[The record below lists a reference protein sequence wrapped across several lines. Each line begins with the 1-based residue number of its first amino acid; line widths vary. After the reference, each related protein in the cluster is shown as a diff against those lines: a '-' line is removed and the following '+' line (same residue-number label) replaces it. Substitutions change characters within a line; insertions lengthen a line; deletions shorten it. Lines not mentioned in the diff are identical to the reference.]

1 MTEPTE
7 EGTAVEIET
16 TAATC
21 PAPWEQAWTLS
32 RCLLVFHGDGAGAAP
47 RDGAGGTAT
56 PGPVS
61 GSRAGKWSLHP
72 AWGRAAAARGLWWA
86 LLSAA
91 AGMNQFLP
99 GAAQPL
105 VHSRAGRDS
114 GSGVATTLCPWP
126 HAPRPTAHQTWEE
139 LSQREP
145 SPRPSSPSCPS
156 PCPSSVCLSAC
167 PCSRVL
173 RPARRCR
180 WGCGPD

>member
-47 RDGAGGTAT
+47 RDGAGGAAT

-72 AWGRAAAARGLWWA
+72 AWGRAAAARGLWRA

-91 AGMNQFLP
+91 AGMNQSLP

-114 GSGVATTLCPWP
+114 GSGVATALCPWP
-126 HAPRPTAHQTWEE
+126 HAPRPTAHQTWGGALPARAFPSAVLPILPVPVPLQC
-139 LSQREP
+139 LSVCV
-145 SPRPSSPSCPS
+145 SVLPRP
-156 PCPSSVCLSAC
+156 A
-167 PCSRVL
+167 SRAPVPL
-173 RPARRCR
+173 GMWP
-180 WGCGPD
+180 